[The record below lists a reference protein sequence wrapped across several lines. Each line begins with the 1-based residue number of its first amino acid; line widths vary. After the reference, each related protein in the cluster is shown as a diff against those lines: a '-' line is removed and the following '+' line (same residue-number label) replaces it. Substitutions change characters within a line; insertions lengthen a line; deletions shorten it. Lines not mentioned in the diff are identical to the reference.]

1 MKPQK
6 IKNLFLRQ
14 SYQDAWEEY
23 EKSLTRKYF
32 IHWDYVI
39 LTASNEEQADA
50 YQAQI
55 DARLAAGRLPE
66 ETRYRVLPDPDGQRV
81 GSGGATFHVMK
92 YLSEQGEDA
101 RVFRG
106 KRILVIH
113 SGGDSKR
120 VPQYSACGKLFSPV
134 PRELPDG
141 RRSTLFDEFIVG
153 MSGMPSRF
161 KEGMLVLSGDVL
173 LLFNPLQIDFTFH
186 GAAAISIKED
196 VETGKDHGVFLGD
209 ESGYVAN
216 FLHKQSEEQL
226 RSLGAVNSQGAVDL
240 DTGAIMLDCDLL
252 ESLFSLIGEN
262 GKIIPEKYNRFVN
275 ERARISFYGDFLYPL
290 ASRST
295 LEQFLKEK
303 PEGEFCPELLAC
315 RKEIWEVL
323 HPYFLKLLCLSPAQF
338 IHFGTTHELLGL
350 VTEEI
355 DNYEFLDWKRQVL
368 GVEES
373 EDGNACSN
381 SYIEK
386 HTRIAESSYIEDSY
400 IYDGTEVGES
410 CVISAVTLRGEQVP
424 ANTVLHGLKQK
435 DGRFVV
441 RVYGV
446 QDNPKVTLE
455 EDGAFLGGTLPG
467 FLENSGL
474 SKDELWEQ
482 ETGSHSLWTA
492 RLYPVCD
499 TIEEAVAAAM
509 RILAIA

>member
-55 DARLAAGRLPE
+55 DARLAAGRLPK
-66 ETRYRVLPDPDGQRV
+66 ETTYRVLPDPGGKRV

-92 YLSEQGEDA
+92 YLSEQGGGADF
-101 RVFRG
+101 FRG

-141 RRSTLFDEFIVG
+141 RRSTLFDEFMIG
-153 MSGMPSRF
+153 MAGMPSRF
-161 KEGMLVLSGDVL
+161 REGMLVLSGDVL

-196 VETGKDHGVFLGD
+196 VDTGKDHGVFLGNA
-209 ESGYVAN
+209 EGYVAN
-216 FLHKQSEEQL
+216 FLHKQSEERL
-226 RSLGAVNSQGAVDL
+226 RKLGAVNEHGAVDL

-252 ESLFSLIGEN
+252 ESLFSLIGED
-262 GKIIPEKYNRFVN
+262 GKIVPEKYDRFVN

-290 ASRST
+290 ASEST
-295 LEQFLKEK
+295 FEQFLKEK
-303 PEGEFCPELLAC
+303 PEGDFCPELLAC
-315 RKEIWEVL
+315 RKEIWEAL
-323 HPYFLKLLCLSPAQF
+323 HPYSLKLLCLSPAQF
-338 IHFGTTHELLGL
+338 IHFGTTHELLKL
-350 VTEEI
+350 VTEDI

-373 EDGNACSN
+373 EGANACSN

-386 HTRIAESSYIEDSY
+386 HTEIAESSYICLLYTSRLA
-400 IYDGTEVGES
+400 TRLS
-410 CVISAVTLRGEQVP
+410 R
-424 ANTVLHGLKQK
+424 TV
-435 DGRFVV
+435 
-441 RVYGV
+441 
-446 QDNPKVTLE
+446 
-455 EDGAFLGGTLPG
+455 
-467 FLENSGL
+467 
-474 SKDELWEQ
+474 
-482 ETGSHSLWTA
+482 
-492 RLYPVCD
+492 
-499 TIEEAVAAAM
+499 
-509 RILAIA
+509 